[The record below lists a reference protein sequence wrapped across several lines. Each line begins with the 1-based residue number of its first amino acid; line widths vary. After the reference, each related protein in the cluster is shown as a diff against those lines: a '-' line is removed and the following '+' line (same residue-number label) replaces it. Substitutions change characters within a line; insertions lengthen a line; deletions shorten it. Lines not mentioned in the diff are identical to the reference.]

1 MKRRHPTLPIVAG
14 ATSVRRHWYLA
25 ALVALVTIAV
35 FSPALQNDFVTWDDD
50 RNFVNNA
57 QYRGLGWAQ
66 LRWMWTTS
74 HMGHYIPLTWMT
86 FGLDYVLWG
95 MEPAGY
101 HLTNLLLHAANAVL
115 TFFLIRRLL
124 SVSLPTDARDE
135 RALALSAAVGALLF
149 AVHPLRVESVAW
161 VTERRDVLCGLFCLA
176 TLLAYLR
183 AEIDAERR
191 WYRVSVGLYVCA
203 LLSKSMAVPLSVVL
217 LVLDAYPLRRI
228 GGSVGWWSPAAR
240 RVYLEKIPFLLL
252 AGMTSMVAFAALFT
266 LDNAAT
272 LDDVGV
278 VDRLALSAYGLAF
291 YLWKMLLPIRL
302 TPLYEAHDF
311 LRASALSAGVVVAI
325 TAIAVA
331 VRRRFPALAT
341 AWVTYVVVLLPVL
354 GVFQNGPQIAADR
367 YTYLALLSWT
377 VLGCGTIAVGW
388 RRWQEHAPTRARA
401 VALGL
406 VAVIFV
412 LGALTWKQVRV
423 WRDSETLWRHV
434 VALDPGSAVG
444 HSNLGAVLERD
455 GKIAG
460 AIEEFQQALRIN
472 PRFAAPHRNWGNA
485 LVRQG
490 RFAEAIE
497 HYTAALRIDPDDADA
512 HNNLGAAL
520 IRHAEPVEMLKSYFQ
535 LMAALSYNREVGQIS
550 DRHAALAEAIEHFR
564 HALRIR
570 PDYAAAHANWGLALE
585 EQGHENEAREHFEE
599 ARRLAS
605 VTPPAM
611 RTWRR
616 VGTTKQR
623 RLRHFRPGSRPATG
637 WSADAG
643 MAGPLERVDGIV
655 GAAVLASR
663 HDADHHDRRQS
674 PEAGLARR
682 ARAPLGS
689 VARSG

>member
-1 MKRRHPTLPIVAG
+1 MERRHPRAASVAAETPG
-14 ATSVRRHWYLA
+14 RGGSRRHWYLT
-25 ALVALVTIAV
+25 ALVALVVVAV

-57 QYRGLGWAQ
+57 QYRGLGSAQ
-66 LRWMWTTS
+66 LQWMWTTS

-95 MEPAGY
+95 MEPTGY
-101 HLTNLLLHAANAVL
+101 HLTNVLIHAANAVL
-115 TFFLIRRLL
+115 AFFLILRLL
-124 SVSLPTDARDE
+124 SLSLPTAARNA
-135 RALALSAAVGALLF
+135 RALAVSATVGALVF

-161 VTERRDVLCGLFCLA
+161 VTERRDVLCGLFGLA

-183 AEIDAERR
+183 AQMAAERR
-191 WYRVSVGLYVCA
+191 WYRLSIGLYACA

-217 LVLDAYPLRRI
+217 LVVDAYPLRRI

-240 RVYLEKIPFLLL
+240 RVYVEKIPFLVL
-252 AGMTSMVAFAALFT
+252 AGATSIVAFAALFT

-272 LDDVGV
+272 LDEVGV

-291 YLWKMLLPIRL
+291 YLWKTLLPIRL
-302 TPLYEAHDF
+302 TPLYEAHGF
-311 LRASALSAGVVVAI
+311 LVASALSAGVVL
-325 TAIAVA
+325 AVTTLA
-331 VRRRFPALAT
+331 VVLRRRFPALVAVW
-341 AWVTYVVVLLPVL
+341 ATYVLMLLPVL
-354 GVFQNGPQIAADR
+354 GIFQNGPQIAADR
-367 YTYLALLSWT
+367 YTYLATLPLT
-377 VLGCGTIAVGW
+377 VLGCGAVAVGW
-388 RRWQEHAPTRARA
+388 RRWRDSPARA
-401 VALGL
+401 TVVA
-406 VAVIFV
+406 VAVIGV
-412 LGALTWKQVRV
+412 VAALGALTWKQVHV

-455 GKIAG
+455 GKIAA
-460 AIEEFQQALRIN
+460 AIDEFQQALRIN
-472 PRFAAPHRNWGNA
+472 PRFAPPHRNWGNA

-490 RFAEAIE
+490 RFEEAIE

-535 LMAALSYNREVGQIS
+535 LMAALSYDQEVGRVS
-550 DRHAALAEAIEHFR
+550 DRHADLVEAIEHFR
-564 HALRIR
+564 QALRIR

-585 EQGHENEAREHFEE
+585 KQGREREAQEHFEE

-605 VTPPAM
+605 VTVSPK

-616 VGTTKQR
+616 LGTSKQR
-623 RLRHFRPGSRPATG
+623 RLPHYRPEGRAAAR

-643 MAGPLERVDGIV
+643 GIIR
-655 GAAVLASR
+655 AAVLASR
-663 HDADHHDRRQS
+663 HDADDDDRRQS

-682 ARAPLGS
+682 ARAALGP
-689 VARSG
+689 VARSA